1 MSGPLAML
9 AGARAKIGT
18 FRICFPGS
26 GTSAS
31 RGRDSEWP
39 DFVRGGGSRRR
50 LSATSRPF
58 QRLLL
63 AAALV
68 LAAFPLAAQQP
79 VPRLT
84 GRVVDVTSTLTE
96 SERAALEQ
104 KLAAL
109 EQRKGS
115 QVVVLM
121 VKTTQPEALE
131 QFSLRVAE
139 AWKIGRGKTDD
150 GILVV
155 VAKDDRNMRI
165 EVGYGLEG
173 AVPDALA
180 KRIIAEQ
187 ITPHFRDGDYAGG
200 LNAGVDALAKLI
212 DGEPLP
218 PPAAQSPRDA
228 RDRGNGGPGFGSFLG
243 LLFVLAVFVAP
254 VLRRVFGALFGGV
267 LTGGVAAFI
276 VFLVTRVLLLSLG
289 LGFVAFMLTAAG
301 FIGGPGRWSSGRGW
315 GGPGGFGGGFGG
327 FGGGSG
333 GGGGGFSGGG
343 GRFGGGGASGGW

>member
-1 MSGPLAML
+1 M
-9 AGARAKIGT
+9 
-18 FRICFPGS
+18 
-26 GTSAS
+26 
-31 RGRDSEWP
+31 
-39 DFVRGGGSRRR
+39 
-50 LSATSRPF
+50 
-58 QRLLL
+58 LL
-63 AAALV
+63 AAAVALCA
-68 LAAFPLAAQQP
+68 LPLAAQQP
-79 VPRLT
+79 VPRLS
-84 GRVVDVTSTLTE
+84 GRVVDTTSTLAS

-115 QVVVLM
+115 QVAVLM
-121 VKTTQPEALE
+121 VKTTQPEAIE

-218 PPAAQSPRDA
+218 PPAAQPVRNRGDG
-228 RDRGNGGPGFGSFLG
+228 GNGGNGFESFFG
-243 LLFVLAVFVAP
+243 LVVILALFVAP
-254 VLRRVFGALFGGV
+254 LLRR
-267 LTGGVAAFI
+267 
-276 VFLVTRVLLLSLG
+276 
-289 LGFVAFMLTAAG
+289 
-301 FIGGPGRWSSGRGW
+301 
-315 GGPGGFGGGFGG
+315 
-327 FGGGSG
+327 
-333 GGGGGFSGGG
+333 
-343 GRFGGGGASGGW
+343 

>member
-1 MSGPLAML
+1 ML
-9 AGARAKIGT
+9 GGARARLAT
-18 FRICFPGS
+18 PLTRL
-26 GTSAS
+26 
-31 RGRDSEWP
+31 
-39 DFVRGGGSRRR
+39 RRP
-50 LSATSRPF
+50 LAVATRALA
-58 QRLLL
+58 RVLV

-68 LAAFPLAAQQP
+68 LASLPLTAQQP

-84 GRVVDVTSTLTE
+84 GRVVDLTSTLTAT
-96 SERAALEQ
+96 ERAALEQ

-115 QVVVLM
+115 QVAVLM
-121 VKTTQPEALE
+121 VKSTQPEALE

-150 GILVV
+150 GIVVV

-187 ITPHFRDGDYAGG
+187 IAPRFRDGDYAGG

-218 PPAAQSPRDA
+218 PPAAQPAQGRGDRDT
-228 RDRGNGGPGFGSFLG
+228 GGKSFQSFFG

-254 VLRRVFGALFGGV
+254 LLRRVFGGLFGG
-267 LTGGVAAFI
+267 LLMGGVAGFI
-276 VFLVTRVLLLSLG
+276 VWVMSGVLFLAVA

-301 FIGGPGRWSSGRGW
+301 IVGRPGRWTSGGGYW
-315 GGPGGFGGGFGG
+315 GGRGGFGGGF
-327 FGGGSG
+327 G

>member
-1 MSGPLAML
+1 MSGSPAML
-9 AGARAKIGT
+9 DGALARLTAC
-18 FRICFPGS
+18 RN
-26 GTSAS
+26 
-31 RGRDSEWP
+31 R
-39 DFVRGGGSRRR
+39 SRRR
-50 LSATSRPF
+50 LSAARSFPGV
-58 QRLLL
+58 LL

-68 LAAFPLAAQQP
+68 LGVLPLAAQQP

-84 GRVVDVTSTLTE
+84 GRVVDVTSTLTAG
-96 SERAALEQ
+96 ERAALEQ

-115 QVVVLM
+115 QVAVLM
-121 VKTTQPEALE
+121 VKTTQPEEIE

-139 AWKIGRGKTDD
+139 AWQIGRGKTDD
-150 GILVV
+150 GIVVV
-155 VAKDDRNMRI
+155 VAKDDRRMRM

-218 PPAAQSPRDA
+218 PPAAQPA
-228 RDRGNGGPGFGSFLG
+228 RGSGDRGSGGKSFESFFG

-254 VLRRVFGALFGGV
+254 ILRRTFGALFGG
-267 LTGGVAAFI
+267 LLIGGVAAFI
-276 VFLVTRVLLLSLG
+276 VWVVTGVLLLAVG

-301 FIGGPGRWSSGRGW
+301 VVGGPGRWTSGGGYW
-315 GGPGGFGGGFGG
+315 GGRGGFGGGF
-327 FGGGSG
+327 G

>member
-1 MSGPLAML
+1 MSGLLAML
-9 AGARAKIGT
+9 DGAFARLAT
-18 FRICFPGS
+18 CD
-26 GTSAS
+26 TS
-31 RGRDSEWP
+31 P
-39 DFVRGGGSRRR
+39 RRR
-50 LSATSRPF
+50 LGPTRPF
-58 QRLLL
+58 SRLLL
-63 AAALV
+63 AAAFV
-68 LAAFPLAAQQP
+68 LFTLPLAAQQP

-84 GRVVDVTSTLTE
+84 GRVVDVTSTLTS

-115 QVVVLM
+115 QVAVLM
-121 VKTTQPEALE
+121 VKSTEPEAIE

-139 AWKIGRGKTDD
+139 AWKIGRGNRTDD
-150 GILVV
+150 GIVVV
-155 VAKDDRNMRI
+155 VAKDDRRMRI

-212 DGEPLP
+212 DGESLP
-218 PPAAQSPRDA
+218 PPAAQPA
-228 RDRGNGGPGFGSFLG
+228 RGGGNNGGPGFQSVLG
-243 LLFVLAVFVAP
+243 VLFILAVFVAP
-254 VLRRVFGALFGGV
+254 VLRRIFGGLFGGV
-267 LTGGVAAFI
+267 LIGGIAGFI
-276 VFLVTRVLLLSLG
+276 VWVVSGVLLLALG

-301 FIGGPGRWSSGRGW
+301 IVGGPGRWSSGGRGYW
-315 GGPGGFGGGFGG
+315 GGGLGGGFGG
-327 FGGGSG
+327 FG